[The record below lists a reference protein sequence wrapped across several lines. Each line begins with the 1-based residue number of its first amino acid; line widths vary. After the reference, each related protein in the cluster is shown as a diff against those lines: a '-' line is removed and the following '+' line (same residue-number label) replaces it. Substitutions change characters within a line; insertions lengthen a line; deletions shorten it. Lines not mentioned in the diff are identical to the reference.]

1 MSVIKKSTMQSHV
14 FDGISAVYAVAGG
27 FTVSSGEV
35 NLAASGLEV
44 IELPVSE
51 SGGVNING
59 GTPSTTQFR
68 VHGLTAPWTSHMTP
82 GDVELTLEVP
92 TNDENVLKL
101 VYGLDTLTALSVSAI
116 PKGTGT
122 QTISGKGF
130 GWPQKSVNLGLLIIN
145 DTEDK
150 ALFIK
155 KAKLLASPQ
164 FNGEDKP
171 FVVTLTGTVAEAADA
186 ESLAILETATDDN

>member
-1 MSVIKKSTMQSHV
+1 MAIKRKTSMQENV
-14 FDGISAVYAVAGG
+14 FDGISAVYAVNGG
-27 FTVSSGEV
+27 FSKAEGATGYD
-35 NLAASGLEV
+35 LDGAT
-44 IELPVSE
+44 ELPVSE

-59 GTPSTTQFR
+59 GTPSTTNFR

-82 GDVELTLEVP
+82 GDVELTLEIP
-92 TNDENVLKL
+92 TNDEAVLGL
-101 VYGLDTLTALSVSAI
+101 VYGGAGTTEITIGNV
-116 PKGTGT
+116 PKGSESADFVGN
-122 QTISGKGF
+122 GF
-130 GWPQKSVNLGLLIIN
+130 GWPQKAVNLGLLIVN

-171 FVVTLTGTVAEAADA
+171 FCVTLTGTVAEAADA
-186 ESLAILETATDDN
+186 ESLAILDVDTD

>member
-1 MSVIKKSTMQSHV
+1 MAIVKKNSMQEHV
-14 FDGISAVYAVAGG
+14 FDGISAVYAVADG
-27 FTVSSGEV
+27 FTVTSGAV
-35 NLAASGLEV
+35 NLGASGLNV
-44 IELPVSE
+44 VELPVSE

-92 TNDENVLKL
+92 TNDEAVLNL
-101 VYGLDTLTALSVSAI
+101 VYGGASSTNMSVSGI
-116 PKGTGT
+116 PKGNSTMSL
-122 QTISGKGF
+122 SGKGF

-171 FVVTLTGTVAEAADA
+171 FCVTLTGTVAEAADA
-186 ESLAILETATDDN
+186 ESLAILETAGD

>member
-1 MSVIKKSTMQSHV
+1 MAITKKNSMQEHV

-27 FTVSSGEV
+27 FTK
-35 NLAASGLEV
+35 ASGASGYDLDGAV
-44 IELPVSE
+44 ELPVSE

-92 TNDENVLKL
+92 TNDEAVLNL
-101 VYGLDTLTALSVSAI
+101 VYGGASSTNVSVGSV
-116 PKGTGT
+116 PKGDGT
-122 QTISGKGF
+122 MTISGKGF
-130 GWPQKSVNLGLLIIN
+130 GWPQKAVNIGLLIIN

-155 KAKLLASPQ
+155 KAKLLAAPQ

-186 ESLAILETATDDN
+186 ESLAILETAVDDD

>member
-1 MSVIKKSTMQSHV
+1 MAIRKKNSMQEHV

-27 FTVSSGEV
+27 FALGQGQSEYSLDGAV
-35 NLAASGLEV
+35 
-44 IELPVSE
+44 ELPVSE

-59 GTPSTTQFR
+59 GTPSTTTFR

-92 TNDENVLKL
+92 TNDEAVLNL
-101 VYGLDTLTALSVSAI
+101 VYGGTTAKNVSI
-116 PKGTGT
+116 GGVPKNDGTM
-122 QTISGKGF
+122 TISGSGF

-186 ESLAILETATDDN
+186 ESLAILETATDDD

>member
-1 MSVIKKSTMQSHV
+1 MAITKKNSMQEHV

-27 FTVSSGEV
+27 FTLGSGQTEYSLDGAV
-35 NLAASGLEV
+35 
-44 IELPVSE
+44 ELPVSE

-92 TNDENVLKL
+92 TNDEAVLGL
-101 VYGLDTLTALSVSAI
+101 VYGGTTPTNVSIGSV
-116 PKGTGT
+116 PKGDGT
-122 QTISGKGF
+122 MTISGKGF
-130 GWPQKSVNLGLLIIN
+130 GWPQKSVNVGLLIVN

-171 FVVTLTGTVAEAADA
+171 FCVTLTGTVAEAADA
-186 ESLAILETATDDN
+186 ESLAILETATDDD

>member
-1 MSVIKKSTMQSHV
+1 MAIARKTSMQEHV
-14 FDGISAVYAVAGG
+14 FDGISAVYAKAGG
-27 FTVSSGEV
+27 FTITSGEAD
-35 NLAASGLEV
+35 LDGA

-59 GTPSTTQFR
+59 GTPSTTNFR

-92 TNDENVLKL
+92 TNDEAVLKL
-101 VYGLDTLTALSVSAI
+101 VYGVNDLSSVSVSNV
-116 PKGTGT
+116 PKGSGT
-122 QTISGKGF
+122 MTISGKGF
-130 GWPQKSVNLGLLIIN
+130 GWPQKSVNLGLLIVN

-171 FVVTLTGTVAEAADA
+171 FVVTLTGTVAEAADS
-186 ESLAILETATDDN
+186 ESLAILETATDDD

>member
-1 MSVIKKSTMQSHV
+1 MAITKKNSMQEHV

-27 FTVSSGEV
+27 FT
-35 NLAASGLEV
+35 LASGQTEYSLDGAV
-44 IELPVSE
+44 ELPVSE

-92 TNDENVLKL
+92 TNDEAVLNL
-101 VYGLDTLTALSVSAI
+101 VYGGTTPKNVSIGAV
-116 PKGTGT
+116 PKNDGTM
-122 QTISGKGF
+122 TISGKGF
-130 GWPQKSVNLGLLIIN
+130 GWPQKSVNVGLLIIN

-171 FVVTLTGTVAEAADA
+171 FCVTLTGTVAEAADA
-186 ESLAILETATDDN
+186 ESLAILETATDDD

>member
-1 MSVIKKSTMQSHV
+1 MAITRKNSMQEHV
-14 FDGISAVYAVAGG
+14 FDGISAVYAVADG
-27 FTVSSGEV
+27 FTKAEDATSYDLDGAV
-35 NLAASGLEV
+35 
-44 IELPVSE
+44 ELPVSE
-51 SGGVNING
+51 SGGVNIDG
-59 GTPSTTQFR
+59 GTPSTNNFR

-92 TNDENVLKL
+92 TNDEAVLTL
-101 VYGLDTLTALSVSAI
+101 IYGGASSTTVSVSSV
-116 PKGTGT
+116 PKGEGT
-122 QTISGKGF
+122 ATISGKGF
-130 GWPQKSVNLGLLIIN
+130 GWPQKTVNLGLLIIN

-186 ESLAILETATDDN
+186 ESLAILETAVDDD

>member
-1 MSVIKKSTMQSHV
+1 MSITRKTSMQENV
-14 FDGISAVYAVAGG
+14 FDGISAVYAVSGG
-27 FTVSSGEV
+27 FTSQTAGSYDLDGAV
-35 NLAASGLEV
+35 
-44 IELPVSE
+44 ELPVSE

-92 TNDENVLKL
+92 TNDEAVLNI
-101 VYGLDTLTALSVSAI
+101 VYGGASSTNVNVDNI
-116 PKGTGT
+116 PSGSSSKKLY
-122 QTISGKGF
+122 GKGF
-130 GWPQKSVNLGLLIIN
+130 GWPQKSVNLGLLIVN

-171 FVVTLTGTVAEAADA
+171 FVVTLTGTVASAADA
-186 ESLAILETATDDN
+186 ESLAILDSTTAPS

>member
-1 MSVIKKSTMQSHV
+1 MAITKKNSMQEHV
-14 FDGISAVYAVAGG
+14 FDGISAVYAVSGG
-27 FTVSSGEV
+27 FTTESAGSYDLDG
-35 NLAASGLEV
+35 A

-59 GTPSTTQFR
+59 GTPSTTTFR

-82 GDVELTLEVP
+82 GDVELSLEVP
-92 TNDENVLKL
+92 TNDEAVLGL
-101 VYGLDTLTALSVSAI
+101 VYGGPSSTNVSVASV
-116 PKGTGT
+116 PKGSGT
-122 QTISGKGF
+122 ATISGKGF
-130 GWPQKSVNLGLLIIN
+130 GWPQKSVNIGLLIVN

-171 FVVTLTGTVAEAADA
+171 FCVTLTGTVAEAADA
-186 ESLAILETATDDN
+186 ESLAILETAVDDD

>member
-1 MSVIKKSTMQSHV
+1 MAITKKNSMQEHV

-27 FTVSSGEV
+27 FTTETAGSYDLDGAV
-35 NLAASGLEV
+35 
-44 IELPVSE
+44 ELPVSE

-92 TNDENVLKL
+92 TNDEAVLGL
-101 VYGLDTLTALSVSAI
+101 VYGGASSTTVSVSNI
-116 PKGTGT
+116 PSGNDSV
-122 QTISGKGF
+122 TISGKGF
-130 GWPQKSVNLGLLIIN
+130 GWPQKAVNLGLLIIN

-186 ESLAILETATDDN
+186 ESLAILETVGD

>member
-1 MSVIKKSTMQSHV
+1 MAIVRKASMQEHV

-27 FTVSSGEV
+27 FADAQGGEYSLGTDAV
-35 NLAASGLEV
+35 
-44 IELPVSE
+44 ELPVSE

-59 GTPSTTQFR
+59 GTPSTTNFR

-82 GDVELTLEVP
+82 GDVELSLEVP

-101 VYGLDTLTALSVSAI
+101 VYGISELTNMSVGGV
-116 PKGTGT
+116 PKGTGSAT
-122 QTISGKGF
+122 MTISGKGF
-130 GWPQKSVNLGLLIIN
+130 GWPQKSVNVGLLIVN

-171 FVVTLTGTVAEAADA
+171 FCVTLTGTVTSAASAD
-186 ESLAILETATDDN
+186 SLAILETATDDD

>member
-1 MSVIKKSTMQSHV
+1 MAIRKKNSMQEHV

-27 FTVSSGEV
+27 FTKAQGQSDYS
-35 NLAASGLEV
+35 LADAV
-44 IELPVSE
+44 ELPVSE

-59 GTPSTTQFR
+59 GTPSTTTFR

-82 GDVELTLEVP
+82 GDVELSLEIP
-92 TNDENVLKL
+92 TNDEDVLNL
-101 VYGLDTLTALSVSAI
+101 VYGGNASTNVSVAAV
-116 PKGTGT
+116 PVGAGTK
-122 QTISGKGF
+122 TISGKGF
-130 GWPQKSVNLGLLIIN
+130 GWPQKSVNLGLVVIN

-171 FVVTLTGTVAEAADA
+171 FCVTLTGTVAEAADA
-186 ESLAILETATDDN
+186 ESLAILETVSD

>member
-1 MSVIKKSTMQSHV
+1 MAITKKNSMQEHV
-14 FDGISAVYAVAGG
+14 FDGISAVYAVSGG
-27 FTVSSGEV
+27 FTTESAGSYDLDG
-35 NLAASGLEV
+35 A

-59 GTPSTTQFR
+59 GTPSTTTFR
-68 VHGLTAPWTSHMTP
+68 VHGLTAPWTSHITP
-82 GDVELTLEVP
+82 GDVELSLEVP
-92 TNDENVLKL
+92 TNDEAVLGL
-101 VYGLDTLTALSVSAI
+101 VYGGPSSTNVSVASV
-116 PKGTGT
+116 PKGSGT
-122 QTISGKGF
+122 ATISGKGF
-130 GWPQKSVNLGLLIIN
+130 GWPQKSVSIGLLIVN

-171 FVVTLTGTVAEAADA
+171 FCVTLTGTVAEAADA
-186 ESLAILETATDDN
+186 ESLAILETAVDDD

>member
-1 MSVIKKSTMQSHV
+1 MSITRKTSMQEHV
-14 FDGISAVYAVAGG
+14 FDGISAVYAVSGG
-27 FTVSSGEV
+27 FAKANGSSTYSIDGAV
-35 NLAASGLEV
+35 
-44 IELPVSE
+44 ELPVSE

-59 GTPSTTQFR
+59 GTPSTTTFR

-92 TNDENVLKL
+92 TNDENVLNL
-101 VYGLDTLTALSVSAI
+101 IYGGASSTNVGVTDI
-116 PKGTGT
+116 PKGSTTGPLY
-122 QTISGKGF
+122 GKGF
-130 GWPQKSVNLGLLIIN
+130 GWPQKSVNLGLLIVN

-171 FVVTLTGTVAEAADA
+171 FCVTLTGTVAEAADA
-186 ESLAILETATDDN
+186 ESLAILESATAPAG